1 MELCYVMKYEYMFF
15 VSKFKK
21 YKTCFTI
28 LITNFNKI
36 RYTVIYFTVL
46 IIHNFFK
53 KLVLYWGIAS

>member
-1 MELCYVMKYEYMFF
+1 MKYEYMFF
-15 VSKFKK
+15 MPKFKK

-36 RYTVIYFTVL
+36 RYTVIYFTVS

-53 KLVLYWGIAS
+53 S